1 VPATVLNTGSS
12 NNDQPPRACDCGLN
26 AKQASPNVTFAKLPA
41 DGYLLFGTR
50 VIRMFAYAFL
60 SVVLVLYLAQL
71 GLNEGFIG
79 LLLSLTLIGDAA
91 ISLWM
96 TTSADRI
103 GRRRILIAGAGLM
116 LFAGVLFAVTDR
128 VALLLIAAI
137 IGVISPSGYEV
148 GPFLPVE
155 QSALSQIVPDRLR
168 TQVFAWYNLVGSFAT
183 AAGALC
189 GGGLTQFL
197 QQAGV
202 IPLNSYRTV
211 VVLYGVMG
219 VLLGTLFT
227 KLSPEI
233 EAVHSDGLPI
243 PTRLGLHRSRSIVL
257 KLSTLFGL
265 DAFAGGFVVQSLVA
279 YWFHVRF
286 GVEPAALGGIFFGA
300 NILAG
305 ISALAAAWVAARIGL
320 VNTMVFTHLPSN
332 LFLMLVP
339 LMPNLPLAI
348 IVLFVRFSIS
358 QMDVPARQSYTMA
371 VVAPDERSAAAGV
384 TGIARS
390 IGAAISPT
398 FAGVFLGNPVLLGAP
413 FFVAGALKV
422 VYDIL
427 IYRSF
432 REIKEREHEVHR
444 SEEADSRAENE

>member
-1 VPATVLNTGSS
+1 MTCTRLT
-12 NNDQPPRACDCGLN
+12 
-26 AKQASPNVTFAKLPA
+26 A
-41 DGYLLFGTR
+41 DGYILFGTR
-50 VIRMFAYAFL
+50 VIRLFAYGFL

-71 GLNEGFIG
+71 RLGQGLIG

-96 TTSADRI
+96 ATSARRV
-103 GRRRILIAGAGLM
+103 GRRGILIAGAGLM
-116 LFAGVLFAVTDR
+116 LLAAVLFALTDK

-148 GPFLPVE
+148 GPFLSVE
-155 QSALSQIVPDRLR
+155 QAALAQIVPDGLR

-189 GGGLTQFL
+189 GGGLTELL
-197 QQAGV
+197 QQVGV
-202 IPLNSYRTV
+202 IPLNSYRA
-211 VVLYGVMG
+211 VLVCYGVMG
-219 VLLGTLFT
+219 VVLAALFRQ
-227 KLSPEI
+227 LSHEV
-233 EAVHSDGLPI
+233 EAIYSGGPPT
-243 PTRLGLHRSRSIVL
+243 PTRFGLHRSRSIVL

-332 LFLMLVP
+332 LLLMLVP
-339 LMPNLPLAI
+339 LMPNLPSAI
-348 IVLFVRFSIS
+348 VVLFARFAIS

-390 IGAAISPT
+390 IGAAISRT
-398 FAGVFLGNPVLLGAP
+398 IAGAFLSNPLLLGAP

-427 IYRSF
+427 LYRSF
-432 REIKEREHEVHR
+432 REIKEREHED
-444 SEEADSRAENE
+444 ALPGKD

>member
-1 VPATVLNTGSS
+1 MISTRLT
-12 NNDQPPRACDCGLN
+12 
-26 AKQASPNVTFAKLPA
+26 A
-41 DGYLLFGTR
+41 DGYILFSTR
-50 VIRMFAYAFL
+50 VIRMFAYGFL

-71 GLNEGFIG
+71 RLGQGSIG

-96 TTSADRI
+96 TTSADRV

-116 LFAGVLFAVTDR
+116 LLAGVLFALTDQLA
-128 VALLLIAAI
+128 VLLIAAI

-148 GPFLPVE
+148 GPFLSVE
-155 QSALSQIVPDRLR
+155 QAALSQIVPDRLR
-168 TQVFAWYNLVGSFAT
+168 TQVFAWYNLAGSFAT

-189 GGGLTQFL
+189 GGGLTELL
-197 QQAGV
+197 QQVGV
-202 IPLNSYRTV
+202 IPLNSYRAV
-211 VVLYGVMG
+211 LVLYGVMG
-219 VLLGTLFT
+219 VLLAVLFT
-227 KLSPEI
+227 QLSHAV
-233 EAVHSDGLPI
+233 EAIHSDGPPT
-243 PTRLGLHRSRSIVL
+243 PTRFGLHRSRSIVL

-286 GVEPAALGGIFFGA
+286 GVQPAALGGIFFGA

-332 LFLMLVP
+332 LLLMLVP
-339 LMPNLPLAI
+339 LMPNLSSAI
-348 IVLFVRFSIS
+348 AVLFARFAIS
-358 QMDVPARQSYTMA
+358 QMDVPPRQSYTMA

-398 FAGVFLGNPVLLGAP
+398 IAGAFLSNPGLLGAP
-413 FFVAGALKV
+413 FFVAGGLKV
-422 VYDIL
+422 IYDIL
-427 IYRSF
+427 LYRSF
-432 REIKEREHEVHR
+432 RQVKSERANQQC
-444 SEEADSRAENE
+444 SEKIDS

>member
-1 VPATVLNTGSS
+1 
-12 NNDQPPRACDCGLN
+12 
-26 AKQASPNVTFAKLPA
+26 
-41 DGYLLFGTR
+41 
-50 VIRMFAYAFL
+50 MFAYGFL

-71 GLNEGFIG
+71 GLSEGLIG

-96 TTSADRI
+96 TTTADRI

-116 LFAGVLFAVTDR
+116 LLAGVLFAVTDR
-128 VALLLIAAI
+128 VTLLLIAAI

-155 QSALSQIVPDRLR
+155 QAALSQIVPDRTR
-168 TQVFAWYNLVGSFAT
+168 TEVFAWYNLVGSFAT
-183 AAGALC
+183 AIGALC
-189 GGGLTQFL
+189 GGVLTEVL
-197 QQAGV
+197 QQVGV
-202 IPLNSYRTV
+202 IPLNSYRAV
-211 VVLYGVMG
+211 LILYGVMG
-219 VLLGTLFT
+219 VILAAVFT
-227 KLSPEI
+227 QLSPRV
-233 EAVHSDGLPI
+233 EAVHSDGPQTL
-243 PTRLGLHRSRSIVL
+243 TRFGLHRSRSIVL

-265 DAFAGGFVVQSLVA
+265 DAFAGGLVVQSLVA

-286 GVEPAALGGIFFGA
+286 GVEPAVLGGIFFGA

-305 ISALAAAWVAARIGL
+305 ISALTAAWVAARIGL

-332 LFLMLVP
+332 VLLMLVP

-348 IVLFVRFSIS
+348 AVLFARFSIS

-371 VVAPDERSAAAGV
+371 VVAPDERSAAAGI

-398 FAGVFLGNPVLLGAP
+398 IAGACFSNPSLLGAP
-413 FFVAGALKV
+413 FLLAGALKV
-422 VYDIL
+422 IYDVL
-427 IYRSF
+427 LYRGF
-432 REIKEREHEVHR
+432 RDRRTTE
-444 SEEADSRAENE
+444 

>member
-1 VPATVLNTGSS
+1 
-12 NNDQPPRACDCGLN
+12 
-26 AKQASPNVTFAKLPA
+26 VTFAKLPA
-41 DGYLLFGTR
+41 DGYILFGTR
-50 VIRMFAYAFL
+50 VIRMFAYGFL

-71 GLNEGFIG
+71 GLSEGLIG

-96 TTSADRI
+96 TTSADRL
-103 GRRRILIAGAGLM
+103 GRRRILMAGAALM
-116 LFAGVLFAVTDR
+116 LFAGVLFAVTDKL
-128 VALLLIAAI
+128 ALLLIAAI

-148 GPFLPVE
+148 GPFLSVE
-155 QSALSQIVPDRLR
+155 QAALSQIVPDRLR

-183 AAGALC
+183 AAGALS
-189 GGGLTQFL
+189 GGGLTQLL

-219 VLLGTLFT
+219 VLLGALFT
-227 KLSPEI
+227 QLSPEV
-233 EAVHSDGLPI
+233 EAVHSDGPQT
-243 PTRLGLHRSRSIVL
+243 PTRLGLHRSRSVVL

-332 LFLMLVP
+332 VLLMLVP
-339 LMPNLPLAI
+339 LMPNLSSAI
-348 IVLFVRFSIS
+348 AVLFARFSIS
-358 QMDVPARQSYTMA
+358 QMDVPPRQSYTMA

-413 FFVAGALKV
+413 FFVGGALKV

-427 IYRSF
+427 LYRSF
-432 REIKEREHEVHR
+432 REIKEREHED
-444 SEEADSRAENE
+444 ALLGKD

>member
-1 VPATVLNTGSS
+1 
-12 NNDQPPRACDCGLN
+12 
-26 AKQASPNVTFAKLPA
+26 VTFAKLPA
-41 DGYLLFGTR
+41 DGYILFGTR
-50 VIRMFAYAFL
+50 VIRMFAYGFL

-71 GLNEGFIG
+71 GLSEGLIG
-79 LLLSLTLIGDAA
+79 LLLSLTLIGDAV

-96 TTSADRI
+96 TTTADRI
-103 GRRRILIAGAGLM
+103 GRRRILIAGASLM
-116 LFAGVLFAVTDR
+116 LFAGVLFAVTDKL
-128 VALLLIAAI
+128 ALLVIAAI

-155 QSALSQIVPDRLR
+155 QAALSQIIPDTAR

-189 GGGLTQFL
+189 GGFLTEVL
-197 QQAGV
+197 QQAGI

-211 VVLYGVMG
+211 LILYGVMG
-219 VLLGTLFT
+219 VILAVVFT
-227 KLSPEI
+227 QLSPQV
-233 EAVHSDGLPI
+233 EAVHADGPQT
-243 PTRLGLHRSRSIVL
+243 PTRFGLHRSRSIVL

-265 DAFAGGFVVQSLVA
+265 DAFAGGLVVQSLVA
-279 YWFHVRF
+279 YWFHIRF
-286 GVEPAALGGIFFGA
+286 GVEPAALGAIFFGA

-305 ISALAAAWVAARIGL
+305 ISALSAAWVAARIGL

-332 LFLMLVP
+332 VLLMLVP

-348 IVLFVRFSIS
+348 AVLFARFSIS

-390 IGAAISPT
+390 IGAAISPAI
-398 FAGVFLGNPVLLGAP
+398 AGACFSNPSLLGAP
-413 FFVAGALKV
+413 FLLAGALKII
-422 VYDIL
+422 YDVL
-427 IYRSF
+427 LYRGF
-432 REIKEREHEVHR
+432 RDRR
-444 SEEADSRAENE
+444 TTA

>member
-1 VPATVLNTGSS
+1 M
-12 NNDQPPRACDCGLN
+12 
-26 AKQASPNVTFAKLPA
+26 TFVKLPA
-41 DGYLLFGTR
+41 DGYILFGTR
-50 VIRMFAYAFL
+50 VIRMFAYGFL

-71 GLNEGFIG
+71 RLGQGLIG

-96 TTSADRI
+96 TTSADRV

-116 LFAGVLFAVTDR
+116 LLAAVLFALTDK
-128 VALLLIAAI
+128 VALLFIAAI

-148 GPFLPVE
+148 GPFLSVE
-155 QSALSQIVPDRLR
+155 QAALAQIVPDGLR

-189 GGGLTQFL
+189 GGALTELL
-197 QQAGV
+197 QQVGV
-202 IPLNSYRTV
+202 IPLNSYRA
-211 VVLYGVMG
+211 VLVCYGVMG
-219 VLLGTLFT
+219 VVLAALFRQ
-227 KLSPEI
+227 LSHEV
-233 EAVHSDGLPI
+233 EAIYSGGPPT
-243 PTRLGLHRSRSIVL
+243 PTRFGLHRSRSIVL

-332 LFLMLVP
+332 VLLMLVP
-339 LMPNLPLAI
+339 LMPNLSSAIAVLLA
-348 IVLFVRFSIS
+348 RFAIS
-358 QMDVPARQSYTMA
+358 QMDVPPRQSYTMA

-398 FAGVFLGNPVLLGAP
+398 IAGAFLSNPVLLGTP
-413 FFVAGALKV
+413 FFVAGGLKV
-422 VYDIL
+422 IYDIL
-427 IYRSF
+427 LYRSF
-432 REIKEREHEVHR
+432 RQVK
-444 SEEADSRAENE
+444 SESCEPAIPGKD